1 MIRFVLALVFASSMV
16 GAVRAAP
23 QAELWA
29 RWTAHD
35 PASEITVDHGTWDR
49 FLRTYVVPGIDGVNR
64 VAYARVSAGDRAIT
78 EDYIDKLAAVRVSHL
93 RRERQLAYWI
103 NLYNALTVKVI
114 LDHYPVASIR
124 DIDISPGIFT
134 DGPWGKKLVVVQGE
148 GVSLDDIEHRILR
161 PIWKDP
167 RLHYVL
173 NCAAVGCPN
182 LQPRAVTAAN
192 WDALLTR
199 AARQYVNNPRG
210 VGFDGE
216 RLIVSSIYDWYE
228 DDFGD
233 SEAALLDHLKHY
245 AEPALRARLDGA
257 GGIDDNYYDWTLN
270 EAP

>member
-1 MIRFVLALVFASSMV
+1 MIRFLLALLLVSSL
-16 GAVRAAP
+16 GEAARAAP

-35 PASEITVDHGTWDR
+35 PASGIIVDHAAWDR
-49 FLRTYVVPGIDGVNR
+49 FLGTYVVPGGDGVNR
-64 VAYARVSAGDRAIT
+64 VAYARVSPQDRTAL
-78 EDYIDKLAAVRVSHL
+78 EDYIEGLAAVGVSRL
-93 RRERQLAYWI
+93 NRDRQIAYWI

-124 DIDISPGIFT
+124 DIDISPGFFA
-134 DGPWGKKLVVVQGE
+134 DGPWGRKLVTVEGE
-148 GVSLDDIEHRILR
+148 EVSLDDIEHRILR

-173 NCAAVGCPN
+173 NCAALGCPN
-182 LQPRAVTAAN
+182 LQPHAATADN
-192 WDALLTR
+192 WDALLTS

-216 RLIVSSIYDWYE
+216 RLVVSSIFDWYAG
-228 DDFGD
+228 DFGD
-233 SEAALLDHLKHY
+233 SEAALLDHLKRY
-245 AEPALRARLDGA
+245 AEAPLRARLGAA
-257 GGIDDNYYDWTLN
+257 GGIDGTDYDWTLN